1 MPVPV
6 SRKSRR
12 TGYESAR
19 GKRTTSHPVLHETKE
34 KGKLKRLLKK
44 LIHIRKGH

>member
-1 MPVPV
+1 MPA
-6 SRKSRR
+6 RLTKKSRVK
-12 TGYESAR
+12 GYEVSGER
-19 GKRTTSHPVLHETKE
+19 RITQQVLHETKE